1 MNTEAATASD
11 DSRTRIL
18 RAAAEISAELGYDGT
33 TIARI
38 CQRSGLPPSSVYW
51 FFDDKDHLL
60 GEVVR
65 HSFQEWDAQGGWP
78 APEPGADLLEALRDA
93 LMRAAVTFRAA
104 PDFLRLGL
112 MLALERRE
120 HEAAGRRTFIDIHR
134 RAESTIADW
143 FRVMMPARLLEA
155 DPALPG
161 HLATFIIAASD
172 GMFLGRQIT
181 ETGDLSGD
189 VDLIVTIVE
198 TALRD
203 ADRG

>member
-1 MNTEAATASD
+1 MTTTPADD

-18 RAAAEISAELGYDGT
+18 RAAAEISGELGYDGT

-38 CQRSGLPPSSVYW
+38 CERSGLPPSSVYW

-65 HSFQEWDAQGGWP
+65 HSFHEWEAQGGWP
-78 APEPGADLLEALRDA
+78 EPRPGADLLESLRDA
-93 LMRAAVTFRAA
+93 LMRAAETLRAA

-112 MLALERRE
+112 MLALERRDQ
-120 HEAAGRRTFIDIHR
+120 EAAGRRNFIDIHR
-134 RAESTIADW
+134 RAETTIADW
-143 FRVMMPARLLEA
+143 FRAMIPAARLA
-155 DPALPG
+155 VDPTLPE

-172 GMFLGRQIT
+172 GLFLGRQIT

-189 VDLIVTIVE
+189 VDLVVTVVE
-198 TALRD
+198 TALHD
-203 ADRG
+203 TDRA